1 MELLF
6 MSFRPILLALLFLFI
21 LLSACTQESLLAG
34 SYSRWVSRI
43 GRYGEDHPHRYWG
56 YVDAQGDKARFDK
69 IIAIGIDS
77 KENVYVADAGNH
89 RIRKIDQNGWVST
102 FVGSDHE
109 QTRFTEQD
117 KPLESQLVGP
127 SGFTMH
133 NDVLYMSVHGCIRSL
148 DLNEQEPTLKTYY
161 GKCLAYGQGEPSDE
175 EFEKLPPSEQ
185 YLRDFGTL
193 THDRH
198 GNLYVVATS
207 MQPELYLSAITEQE
221 EKHYLRQLNK
231 IDLQKRVT
239 PIDNYGSIVETH
251 IVVDNDACVAS
262 LFREQTPGPGW
273 GSTLSDI
280 DSTCRKRPE
289 NSGFFRGSRQ
299 ATDPRL
305 APKHLFALWMGRHDD
320 LYIFGEWLAKLS
332 QDGELSFIAPLQGYK
347 GGIVTMNA
355 AENVIYSANSTAV
368 YRWEIPGRNSL

>member
-1 MELLF
+1 
-6 MSFRPILLALLFLFI
+6 MSFRPLLLALLFLFV
-21 LLSACTQESLLAG
+21 LLSACTQENLLAG

-56 YVDAQGDKARFDK
+56 YIDAQGDKARFDK

-102 FVGSDHE
+102 FVGSNRE

-117 KPLESQLVGP
+117 KPLESQLVGL
-127 SGFTMH
+127 SGFTVH
-133 NDVLYMSVHGCIRSL
+133 NDVLYFSVYGCIRSL
-148 DLNEQEPTLKTYY
+148 DLKEQEPTLKTYY
-161 GKCLAYGQGEPSDE
+161 GKCLAYGPGEPSDE

-185 YLRDFGTL
+185 YLRDLGTL

-207 MQPELYLSAITEQE
+207 IQPERELSSITGKE
-221 EKHYLRQLNK
+221 ERYYLRQLNK

-239 PIDNYGSIVETH
+239 PIDNHGGIRQTR
-251 IVVDNDACVAS
+251 IVVDGEGCVAS
-262 LFREQTPGPGW
+262 LYTEPPPGMGW
-273 GSTLSDI
+273 SITRSEILSFCRTLPKNSVFFAGSDESI
-280 DSTCRKRPE
+280 
-289 NSGFFRGSRQ
+289 
-299 ATDPRL
+299 DPRL
-305 APKHLFALWMGRHDD
+305 DPEHLFTLWMDRHDD

-332 QDGELSFIAPLQGYK
+332 KDGELSFIAPLKDYK
-347 GGIVTMNA
+347 GGLVTMNA
-355 AENVIYSANSTAV
+355 AENIIYSAGSTAV
-368 YRWEIPGRNSL
+368 YRWEIPGKN